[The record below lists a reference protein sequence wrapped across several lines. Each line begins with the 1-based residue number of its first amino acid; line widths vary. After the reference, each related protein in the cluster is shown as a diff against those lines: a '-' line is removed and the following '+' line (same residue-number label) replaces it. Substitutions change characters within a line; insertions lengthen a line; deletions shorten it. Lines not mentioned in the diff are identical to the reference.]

1 MTAKIFASDSVQ
13 TLEEFEDGA
22 LRVADALA
30 ERGVTPGQRVI
41 LKAGNSAAYVAT
53 LLGLMHAAASI
64 ILVDQQ
70 ERPEETLRI
79 ARRTGA
85 KLVLVDNDAPVADGL
100 DPITLYELLVSAA
113 GRTRLDSRLSFDTWC
128 EMPDSLIMW
137 TSGSTGS
144 PKGIVKSGGK
154 FLRNLRRNADQ
165 VGHVADDVL
174 VPLLPF
180 SHQYGLSMV
189 LIAWLVRCSLVIA
202 PYRRLD
208 RSLVMAGQSGGTVFD
223 ATPAS
228 YRSMLNIVTRK
239 PGLREHLDR
248 VRMFCVGA
256 APLDQP
262 LVDRYVEEFELPL
275 LDSYGSTELG
285 NVAFATLDNPV
296 ACGRAMEGIGLRV
309 VDEEGLPV
317 PAGRPGEI
325 EVHTPDG
332 LEGYLGEEGELVPVP
347 GGWTRTGD
355 LGHLDEQDNVFVLGR
370 KYAVHRNGYTLH
382 PELIERKAAAAGC
395 STRIV
400 ALDDGSR
407 GSHLVF
413 FVEDEE
419 DRGVPHWREVL
430 RGALPEFEHPN
441 AVVAMDR
448 FPLNRNGK
456 PDKLLLQELAEKQR
470 AGGLLPRQRDSAGQS
485 RPTPA

>member
-13 TLEEFEDGA
+13 TLEEFEDCA
-22 LRVADALA
+22 LRVAEALA

-53 LLGLMHAAASI
+53 LLALMHTAASI
-64 ILVDQQ
+64 VLIDQQ
-70 ERPEETLRI
+70 ERSEETLRI
-79 ARRTGA
+79 AERTGA
-85 KLVLVDNDAPVADGL
+85 KLVLVDNDAAVPDELA
-100 DPITLYELLVSAA
+100 PITLYELLVAAA
-113 GRTRLDSRLSFDTWC
+113 GRTALDTRLDFGTWC
-128 EMPDSLIMW
+128 AMPDSLIMW

-144 PKGIVKSGGK
+144 PKGIVKSGGR
-154 FLRNLRRNADQ
+154 FLENLRRNADQ
-165 VGHVADDVL
+165 VGHVAADVL

-189 LIAWLVRCSLVIA
+189 LIAWQVRCSLVIA

-208 RSLVMAGQSGGTVFD
+208 RSLVMAGQSGGTVLD

-228 YRSMLNIVTRK
+228 YRSMLNIVTRN

-262 LVDRYVEEFELPL
+262 LVDRYVEEFGLPL

-285 NVAFATLDNPV
+285 NIAFATLDNPV
-296 ACGRAMEGIGLRV
+296 ACGTAMEGIRLRI
-309 VDEEGLPV
+309 VDEDGLPV
-317 PAGRPGEI
+317 PAGQPGEI
-325 EVHTPDG
+325 EVDTPDA
-332 LEGYLGEEGELVPVP
+332 LEGFLGEDGELVPVP

-355 LGHLDEQDNVFVLGR
+355 LGHLDEHGNVFVLGR
-370 KYAVHRNGYTLH
+370 KYAVHRNGYTLY

-407 GSHLVF
+407 GSQLVF
-413 FVEDEE
+413 FVEDEA
-419 DRGVPHWREVL
+419 DLGVPHWRGVL
-430 RGALPEFEHPN
+430 RAALPEFEQPN
-441 AVVAMDR
+441 TVVTLDR

-456 PDKLLLQELAEKQR
+456 PDKLRLRELAERQR
-470 AGGLLPRQRDSAGQS
+470 AGGLLPRQRDTAGQI